1 VDFSYS
7 PEDEAF
13 RKEARDWLEENLPES
28 WRATQDTLTT
38 REDSFQ
44 IALDWQKR
52 LYKRGWVGLTWPREY
67 GGGGG
72 TLMQQVILSEEL
84 AKARAPGIA
93 NTLGVGMAGPT
104 IMSFGTEEQKKRF
117 IPKILSGEE
126 IWCQGFSEPDA
137 GSDLANLKTRAIRDG
152 DYYVVNGQKVWSTMA
167 QYGEWCLLLVRT
179 DPDAEPKHRGITY
192 LLMDMKTPGIEVRP
206 LKQMTGDS
214 EFNEM
219 FLDNVRVP
227 VSNRLDEE
235 NRGWYVAMGTLA
247 FERAGMGQAIMFK
260 QVLNEVFRLAAGT
273 KRNGIPAIK
282 DSTIR
287 QRLAQCAIECEI
299 MRLNSYRSLSALLK
313 GEPPGPEEVF
323 SKLFWSEM
331 IQRMAELATQILGID
346 SLIEDEK
353 EVQRWQYLFLR
364 SKGNTLEQGS
374 SEILRNVIGERV
386 LGIPR

>member
-1 VDFSYS
+1 MDFRYS

-13 RKEARDWLEENLPES
+13 RKEVRDWIKENLPES
-28 WRATQDTLTT
+28 WATEQEALGIS
-38 REDSFQ
+38 EDSFQ
-44 IALDWQKR
+44 MALEWQKR
-52 LYKRGWVGLTWPREY
+52 LYKRGWVGLTWPKEY

-72 TLMQQVILSEEL
+72 TLMQQVILSEEM

-104 IMSFGTEEQKKRF
+104 ILSFGTEEQKKQF

-137 GSDLANLKTRAIRDG
+137 GSDLANLKARAIRDG
-152 DYYVVNGQKVWSTMA
+152 DYYVVNGQKVWSTFA
-167 QYGEWCLLLVRT
+167 QYGDRCLLLVRT
-179 DPDAEPKHRGITY
+179 DPDVLPKHRGITY
-192 LLMDMKTPGIEVRP
+192 LLMDMKTPGIEVKP

-227 VSNRLDEE
+227 VSNRLGEE

-260 QVLNEVFRLAAGT
+260 QVLNEIFRLAAKT

-282 DSTIR
+282 DPIIR

-299 MRLNSYRSLSALLK
+299 MRLNSYRSLSTSLK
-313 GEPPGPEEVF
+313 GGAPGPEEMF

-331 IQRMAELATQILGID
+331 NQRMTELAAQILGID
-346 SLIEDEK
+346 SVIEGEG
-353 EVQRWQYLFLR
+353 EAQLWQYRFLR
-364 SKGNTLEQGS
+364 SRGNTLEQGS

>member
-1 VDFSYS
+1 MDFSYS
-7 PEDEAF
+7 PGDEAF
-13 RKEARDWLEENLPES
+13 RKEVRDWLEENLPES

-44 IALDWQKR
+44 ISLDWQKR
-52 LYKRGWVGLTWPREY
+52 LYKRGWVGLTWPKEY

-84 AKARAPGIA
+84 AKARAPRIA

-152 DYYVVNGQKVWSTMA
+152 DYYVVNGQKVWSTHA

-227 VSNRLDEE
+227 VSNRLGEE

-260 QVLNEVFRLAAGT
+260 QVLNEVFKLAART
-273 KRNGIPAIK
+273 RRNGIPAIK
-282 DSTIR
+282 DSIIR

-299 MRLNSYRSLSALLK
+299 IRLNSYRSLSASLK
-313 GEPPGPEEVF
+313 GGPPGSEEMF

-331 IQRMAELATQILGID
+331 NQRMTELATQILGID
-346 SLIEDEK
+346 SLIEGEK
-353 EVQRWQYLFLR
+353 EAKLWQYRFLR

>member
-1 VDFSYS
+1 MDFRYS

-13 RKEARDWLEENLPES
+13 RKEVRDWIKENLPES
-28 WRATQDTLTT
+28 CATEQEALGISA
-38 REDSFQ
+38 DSFQ
-44 IALDWQKR
+44 MALEWQKR
-52 LYKRGWVGLTWPREY
+52 LYKRGWVGLTWPKEY

-72 TLMQQVILSEEL
+72 TLMQQVILSEEM

-104 IMSFGTEEQKKRF
+104 ILSFGTEEQKKQF

-137 GSDLANLKTRAIRDG
+137 GSDLANLKARAIRDG
-152 DYYVVNGQKVWSTMA
+152 DYYVVNGQKVWSTFA
-167 QYGEWCLLLVRT
+167 QYGDWCLLLVRT
-179 DPDAEPKHRGITY
+179 DPDVMPKHRGITY

-206 LKQMTGDS
+206 LRQMTGDS

-227 VSNRLDEE
+227 VSNRLGEE

-260 QVLNEVFRLAAGT
+260 QVLNEIFRLAAKA
-273 KRNGIPAIK
+273 KRSGIPAIK
-282 DSTIR
+282 DPIIR

-299 MRLNSYRSLSALLK
+299 MRLNSYRSLSTSLK
-313 GEPPGPEEVF
+313 GGAPGPEEMF

-331 IQRMAELATQILGID
+331 NQRMTELAAQILGID
-346 SLIEDEK
+346 SVIEGEG
-353 EVQRWQYLFLR
+353 EAQLWQYRFLR
-364 SKGNTLEQGS
+364 SRGNTLEQGS

>member
-1 VDFSYS
+1 MDFSYS

-13 RKEARDWLEENLPES
+13 RKEVRDWLEENLPES

-44 IALDWQKR
+44 IALEWQKR
-52 LYKRGWVGLTWPREY
+52 LYKRGWVGLTWPKEY

-93 NTLGVGMAGPT
+93 NTLGIGMAGPS

-137 GSDLANLKTRAIRDG
+137 GSDLANLKTRAVRDG

-167 QYGEWCLLLVRT
+167 QYGDWCLLLVRT

-192 LLMDMKTPGIEVRP
+192 LLMDMETPGIEVRP

-214 EFNEM
+214 EFNEI

-227 VSNRLDEE
+227 VADRLGEE

-260 QVLNEVFRLAAGT
+260 QVLNEVFKLAART
-273 KRNGIPAIK
+273 KRNGIPAIR
-282 DSTIR
+282 DSIIR

-299 MRLNSYRSLSALLK
+299 IRLNSYRSLSASLK
-313 GEPPGPEEVF
+313 GGPPGPEEMF
-323 SKLFWSEM
+323 SKLFWSELN
-331 IQRMAELATQILGID
+331 QRMTELATQILGID
-346 SLIEDEK
+346 SVMEGEREAQL
-353 EVQRWQYLFLR
+353 WQYRFLR
-364 SKGNTLEQGS
+364 SRGNTLEQGS

>member
-1 VDFSYS
+1 MDFSYS

-13 RKEARDWLEENLPES
+13 RKEVRGWLEENLPES
-28 WRATQDTLTT
+28 WRAARSTIPT

-44 IALDWQKR
+44 IALEWQKR

-117 IPKILSGEE
+117 IPKILSGGE

-137 GSDLANLKTRAIRDG
+137 GSDLANLQTRAIRDG

-179 DPDAEPKHRGITY
+179 DPEVVPKHRGITY

-260 QVLNEVFRLAAGT
+260 QVLNEIFRLAAKT

-287 QRLAQCAIECEI
+287 QKLAQ
-299 MRLNSYRSLSALLK
+299 
-313 GEPPGPEEVF
+313 
-323 SKLFWSEM
+323 
-331 IQRMAELATQILGID
+331 
-346 SLIEDEK
+346 
-353 EVQRWQYLFLR
+353 
-364 SKGNTLEQGS
+364 
-374 SEILRNVIGERV
+374 
-386 LGIPR
+386 

>member
-28 WRATQDTLTT
+28 WRVTEDTLTT

-52 LYKRGWVGLTWPREY
+52 LYKRGWVGLTWPKEY

-84 AKARAPGIA
+84 AKARAPGVA
-93 NTLGVGMAGPT
+93 NSLGVGMAGPT
-104 IMSFGTEEQKKRF
+104 ISSFGTEEQKKRF
-117 IPKILSGEE
+117 IPKLLSGEE

-137 GSDLANLKTRAIRDG
+137 GSDLANLKTRAIREG
-152 DYYVVNGQKVWSTMA
+152 DYYIVNGQKVWSTLA
-167 QYGEWCLLLVRT
+167 QHGDWCLLLVRT

-206 LKQMTGDS
+206 LKQMTGDF

-247 FERAGMGQAIMFK
+247 FERAGMGRAIMFK
-260 QVLNEVFRLAAGT
+260 QVLNEIFGLAART

-299 MRLNSYRSLSALLK
+299 IRLNSYRSLSASLK
-313 GEPPGPEEVF
+313 GGPPGPEEMF

-331 IQRMAELATQILGID
+331 NQRMTELATQILGID
-346 SLIEDEK
+346 SVIEGGGEA
-353 EVQRWQYLFLR
+353 QLWQYRFLR

>member
-1 VDFSYS
+1 
-7 PEDEAF
+7 
-13 RKEARDWLEENLPES
+13 
-28 WRATQDTLTT
+28 
-38 REDSFQ
+38 
-44 IALDWQKR
+44 
-52 LYKRGWVGLTWPREY
+52 
-67 GGGGG
+67 
-72 TLMQQVILSEEL
+72 MQQVILSEEL

-93 NTLGVGMAGPT
+93 NTLGMGMAGPS

-117 IPKILSGEE
+117 IPKILSGED

-137 GSDLANLKTRAIRDG
+137 GSDLANLKTRAVRDG
-152 DYYVVNGQKVWSTMA
+152 DYYVVNGQKVWSTLA
-167 QYGEWCLLLVRT
+167 HHGDWCLLLVRT

-227 VSNRLDEE
+227 VSNRLGEE

-260 QVLNEVFRLAAGT
+260 QVLNEVFKLAART
-273 KRNGIPAIK
+273 RRNGIPAIK

-299 MRLNSYRSLSALLK
+299 MRLNSYRSLSASLK
-313 GEPPGPEEVF
+313 GGPPGSEEMF

-331 IQRMAELATQILGID
+331 NQRMTELATQILGID
-346 SLIEDEK
+346 SVIEGEK
-353 EVQRWQYLFLR
+353 EAQLWQYRFLR

>member
-1 VDFSYS
+1 MDFRYS

-13 RKEARDWLEENLPES
+13 RKEVRDWIKENLPES
-28 WRATQDTLTT
+28 WATEQEALGIS
-38 REDSFQ
+38 EDSFQ
-44 IALDWQKR
+44 MALEWQKR
-52 LYKRGWVGLTWPREY
+52 LYKRGWVGLTWPKEY

-72 TLMQQVILSEEL
+72 TLMQQVILSEEM

-104 IMSFGTEEQKKRF
+104 ILSFGTEEQKKQF

-137 GSDLANLKTRAIRDG
+137 GSDLANLKARAIRDG
-152 DYYVVNGQKVWSTMA
+152 DYYVVNGQKVWSTFA
-167 QYGEWCLLLVRT
+167 QYGDWCLLLVRT
-179 DPDAEPKHRGITY
+179 DPDVMPKHRGITY

-206 LKQMTGDS
+206 LRQMTGDS

-227 VSNRLDEE
+227 VSNRLGEE

-260 QVLNEVFRLAAGT
+260 QVLNEIFRLAAKT

-299 MRLNSYRSLSALLK
+299 MRLNSYRSLSTSLK
-313 GEPPGPEEVF
+313 GGAPGPEEMF

-331 IQRMAELATQILGID
+331 NQRMTELAAQILGID
-346 SLIEDEK
+346 SVIEGEG
-353 EVQRWQYLFLR
+353 EAQLWQYRFLR
-364 SKGNTLEQGS
+364 SRGNTLEQGS

>member
-13 RKEARDWLEENLPES
+13 RREARDWLEENLPES

-44 IALDWQKR
+44 IALEWQKR

-93 NTLGVGMAGPT
+93 NSLGVGMAGPT

-137 GSDLANLKTRAIRDG
+137 GSDLANLKTRAVMDG
-152 DYYVVNGQKVWSTMA
+152 DYYVVNGQKVWSTLA
-167 QYGEWCLLLVRT
+167 QYGDWCLLLVRT

-260 QVLNEVFRLAAGT
+260 QVLNEIFRLAART

-282 DSTIR
+282 DSIIR

-299 MRLNSYRSLSALLK
+299 MRLNSYRSLSTSLK
-313 GEPPGPEEVF
+313 GGPPGPEEMF

-331 IQRMAELATQILGID
+331 NQRMTELATQILGID
-346 SLIEDEK
+346 SLIEGEK
-353 EVQRWQYLFLR
+353 EAQLWRYRFLR

>member
-1 VDFSYS
+1 MDFSYS

-13 RKEARDWLEENLPES
+13 RKEVRDWLGENLPES
-28 WRATQDTLTT
+28 WRATQDSLTT

-44 IALDWQKR
+44 IALEWQKR
-52 LYKRGWVGLTWPREY
+52 LYKRGWVGLTWPKEY

-93 NTLGVGMAGPT
+93 NTLGVGMAGPS

-137 GSDLANLKTRAIRDG
+137 GSDLANLRTRAVRDG

-192 LLMDMKTPGIEVRP
+192 LLLDMKTPGIEVRP
-206 LKQMTGDS
+206 LKQMTGDC
-214 EFNEM
+214 EFNEI

-260 QVLNEVFRLAAGT
+260 QVLNEVFKLAART
-273 KRNGIPAIK
+273 RRNGIPAIK
-282 DSTIR
+282 DSIIR

-299 MRLNSYRSLSALLK
+299 MRLNSYRSLSASLK
-313 GEPPGPEEVF
+313 GGPPGSEEMF

-331 IQRMAELATQILGID
+331 NQRMTELATQILGID
-346 SLIEDEK
+346 SVIEGER
-353 EVQRWQYLFLR
+353 EAQLWQYRFLR
-364 SKGNTLEQGS
+364 SKGNTIEQGS

>member
-1 VDFSYS
+1 MDFRYS

-13 RKEARDWLEENLPES
+13 RKEVRDWIKENLPES
-28 WRATQDTLTT
+28 WATEQEALGIS
-38 REDSFQ
+38 EDSFQ
-44 IALDWQKR
+44 MALEWQKR
-52 LYKRGWVGLTWPREY
+52 LYKRGWVGLTWPKEY

-72 TLMQQVILSEEL
+72 TLMQQVILSEEM

-104 IMSFGTEEQKKRF
+104 ILSFGTEEQKKQF

-137 GSDLANLKTRAIRDG
+137 GSDLANLKARAIRDG
-152 DYYVVNGQKVWSTMA
+152 DYYVVNGQKVWSTFA
-167 QYGEWCLLLVRT
+167 QYGDRCLLLVRT
-179 DPDAEPKHRGITY
+179 DPDVMPKHRGITY
-192 LLMDMKTPGIEVRP
+192 LLMDMKTPGIEVKP

-227 VSNRLDEE
+227 VSNRLGEE

-260 QVLNEVFRLAAGT
+260 QVLNEIFKLAVKA
-273 KRNGIPAIK
+273 KRSGIPAIK
-282 DSTIR
+282 DPTIR

-299 MRLNSYRSLSALLK
+299 MRLNSYRSLSTSLK
-313 GEPPGPEEVF
+313 GGAPGPEEMF

-331 IQRMAELATQILGID
+331 NQRMTELAAQILGID
-346 SLIEDEK
+346 SVIEGEG
-353 EVQRWQYLFLR
+353 EAQLWQYRFLR
-364 SKGNTLEQGS
+364 SRGNTLEQGS

>member
-28 WRATQDTLTT
+28 WRVTEDTLTT
-38 REDSFQ
+38 REDSFK

-52 LYKRGWVGLTWPREY
+52 LYKRGWVGLTWPKEY

-84 AKARAPGIA
+84 AKARAPGVA
-93 NTLGVGMAGPT
+93 NSLGVGMAGPT
-104 IMSFGTEEQKKRF
+104 ISSFGTEEQKKRF
-117 IPKILSGEE
+117 IPKLLSGEE

-137 GSDLANLKTRAIRDG
+137 GSDLANLKTRAIREG
-152 DYYVVNGQKVWSTMA
+152 DYYIVNGQKVWSTLA
-167 QYGEWCLLLVRT
+167 QHGDWCLLLVRT

-206 LKQMTGDS
+206 LKQMTGDF

-247 FERAGMGQAIMFK
+247 FERAGMGRAIMFK
-260 QVLNEVFRLAAGT
+260 QVLNEIFGLAART

-299 MRLNSYRSLSALLK
+299 IRLNSYRSLSASLK
-313 GEPPGPEEVF
+313 GGPPGPEEMF

-331 IQRMAELATQILGID
+331 NQRMTELATQILGID
-346 SLIEDEK
+346 SVIEGGGEA
-353 EVQRWQYLFLR
+353 QLWQYRFLR

>member
-1 VDFSYS
+1 MDFSYS

-13 RKEARDWLEENLPES
+13 RKEVRDWLEENLPES
-28 WRATQDTLTT
+28 WRATEDTLPT

-44 IALDWQKR
+44 IALEWQKR
-52 LYKRGWVGLTWPREY
+52 LYKRGWVGLTWPKEY

-72 TLMQQVILSEEL
+72 TLMQQVILSEEF

-104 IMSFGTEEQKKRF
+104 ISSFGTEEQKKRF
-117 IPKILSGEE
+117 IPKLLSGEE

-137 GSDLANLKTRAIRDG
+137 GSDLANLRTRAVRDG

-167 QYGEWCLLLVRT
+167 QYGDWCLLLVRT

-214 EFNEM
+214 EFNEV

-227 VSNRLDEE
+227 VSNRLGEE

-260 QVLNEVFRLAAGT
+260 QVLNEVFRLAART

-282 DSTIR
+282 DSTMR
-287 QRLAQCAIECEI
+287 QKLAQCAIECEI
-299 MRLNSYRSLSALLK
+299 MRLNSYRSLSASLK
-313 GEPPGPEEVF
+313 GEPPGSEEMF
-323 SKLFWSEM
+323 GKLFWSEM

-346 SLIEDEK
+346 SLIEGKGEA
-353 EVQRWQYLFLR
+353 QRWQYLFLR
-364 SKGNTLEQGS
+364 SKGNTIEQGS